1 MSDVIVECR
10 KVTRVYGEEG
20 SVQVHALRG
29 VDLEVRGG
37 EFVSMAGPSG
47 SGKSTLLNVIGGL
60 DRVTAGEVIVGGE
73 RLTEMSKSELAE
85 LRLHKIGFVF
95 QAYNLIPVLSARENV
110 EFIMQLQGVGAR
122 ERRKRALDMLEE
134 VGLGATIPT
143 SWRSPR
149 ATSDSSMVRSPPMTG
164 RCRPLERVRSS
175 LVPSRGFA
183 ARGAPAKGARRA
195 ALILLWLACAGS
207 HAVEW
212 QGRVKAFGSY
222 AVFPDHAL
230 LKQLNGSPQ
239 QDYSLDLR
247 NVFKQRAGAWTLFV
261 DHELTFIGGDSRGAP
276 SVRVEDQV
284 RDDDRRLWNLTWELD
299 EGSDHRLTHRLD
311 RLAVEY
317 RRSNLS
323 VSIGRQ
329 AVSWGYGVAF
339 QPADFVNPFSPTQT
353 DRDYKAG
360 DDLALAQYLF
370 ADGSDFQAIAV
381 GHRDED
387 EKFGSS
393 TTTFAG
399 KWHGFAGPV
408 ELDVIAAKHYRD
420 QVYGFG
426 LILPVKGAVIRSQWV
441 GTLLDGGDWK
451 QSAVINGDYSLAL
464 WNRTL
469 YLYAEY
475 Y

>member
-1 MSDVIVECR
+1 
-10 KVTRVYGEEG
+10 
-20 SVQVHALRG
+20 
-29 VDLEVRGG
+29 
-37 EFVSMAGPSG
+37 
-47 SGKSTLLNVIGGL
+47 
-60 DRVTAGEVIVGGE
+60 
-73 RLTEMSKSELAE
+73 
-85 LRLHKIGFVF
+85 
-95 QAYNLIPVLSARENV
+95 
-110 EFIMQLQGVGAR
+110 
-122 ERRKRALDMLEE
+122 
-134 VGLGATIPT
+134 
-143 SWRSPR
+143 
-149 ATSDSSMVRSPPMTG
+149 
-164 RCRPLERVRSS
+164 
-175 LVPSRGFA
+175 
-183 ARGAPAKGARRA
+183 
-195 ALILLWLACAGS
+195 LILLWLACAGS

-441 GTLLDGGDWK
+441 GTHLDGGDWK

-475 Y
+475 YRNGFGSSRTPESIVDIDPALQDRLVRGEVFTLARHYGAVGASYQWHPLLTQTLFVLTNLTDPSVLLQTTLVYDAGDKHRLEAGVVWPTGSKGDEFGGVLASPEATVNGGTLAHLRYVFYF